1 MVGEGFLKTPSRED
15 RRERVNVIGEIASA
29 TGFDH
34 SSLYIFFQV
43 LLSKDWIFEDDIEY
57 TIEDP
62 AALEQ
67 TQINKRRSSTH
78 IAKSTVVLDKQTNQY
93 VYQSNFCFPFD
104 YQLLTPQ
111 ESNPNPDE
119 PAASLCTRWPSLLMQ
134 VNSVDGWGRHRIEGY
149 GYVTF
154 PSTPG
159 YYEQSISTW
168 RPKGSLYA
176 KIHSYFLGGSVRILE
191 LENILQSSRLDEFGH
206 KDIVNRFGLETET
219 SGTLKIAFNIT
230 RQSLYFRYLKD

>member
-1 MVGEGFLKTPSRED
+1 MCIRD
-15 RRERVNVIGEIASA
+15 R
-29 TGFDH
+29 
-34 SSLYIFFQV
+34 
-43 LLSKDWIFEDDIEY
+43 
-57 TIEDP
+57 
-62 AALEQ
+62 
-67 TQINKRRSSTH
+67 
-78 IAKSTVVLDKQTNQY
+78 STVVLDKEINQY

-111 ESNPNPDE
+111 ESSPNPDE

-134 VNSVDGWGRHRIEGY
+134 VNSVDSWGRHRIEGY

-219 SGTLKIAFNIT
+219 SGTLKITFNIT
-230 RQSLYFRYLKD
+230 RQSFALRQVSRQTLEQKQTREALQLKKYLSEEKLAKVKEHMKEVPVIE